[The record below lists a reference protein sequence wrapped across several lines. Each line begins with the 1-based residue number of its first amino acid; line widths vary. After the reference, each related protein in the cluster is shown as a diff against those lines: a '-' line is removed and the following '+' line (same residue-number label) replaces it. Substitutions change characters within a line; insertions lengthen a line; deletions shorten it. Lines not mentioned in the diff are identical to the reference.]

1 MSGCSVCGEENIVL
15 QCARCK
21 TQVYCNDPECWR
33 YDASVKFHSIE
44 CSNSPESTREAY
56 RREGGEAPRGQYDS
70 VVLWGRDAKQVHP
83 RRKWTKEQWTDLAE
97 SGDQRAKYYFL
108 WRAKQAMPEEQI
120 RRLAALASKRQ
131 DDQESEKKKTK
142 TTTKKKK

>member
-1 MSGCSVCGEENIVL
+1 MSGCSVCGDEHIVL
-15 QCARCK
+15 QCSGCK

-44 CSNSPESTREAY
+44 CSNSLQSTLEAY
-56 RREGGEAPRGQYDS
+56 RLEGGEDPRKQYAS
-70 VVLWGRDAKQVHP
+70 VIEWSMPSRQMHP
-83 RRKWTKEQWTDLAE
+83 RRKWSKEQWTDLAE